1 MWQFPALLFLFLPGC
16 CTAQDSV
23 TGPVEVSGQEQGSVT
38 VQCRYDSGWK
48 YYKKYWCQG
57 AHQKS
62 CEILVETD
70 KSEQLVKKNRVSI
83 RDDQTDFIFTVTMED
98 LRMIDA
104 GIYWCGI
111 TKVGQDLFFRV
122 NVNIDPAP
130 KSSVMTTIA
139 TVLKSIQPTT
149 ENTGKEQVTQSKQV
163 TQSRPH
169 TRSLLSSI
177 YFLLMVFVE
186 LPLLLSMLSAVLW
199 VTRPQ
204 RCFGRGEN
212 DLVKTHSPVA

>member
-1 MWQFPALLFLFLPGC
+1 MWQFSALLLFFLPGC
-16 CTAQDSV
+16 CTAQNPV
-23 TGPVEVSGQEQGSVT
+23 TGPEEVSGQEQGSLT
-38 VQCRYDSGWK
+38 VQCRYSSYWK
-48 YYKKYWCQG
+48 GYKKYWCRGVPQR
-57 AHQKS
+57 S
-62 CEILVETD
+62 CKTLVETD
-70 KSEQLVKKNRVSI
+70 KAEQLVKKNRVSI
-83 RDDQTDFIFTVTMED
+83 RDNQRDFIFTVTMED
-98 LRMIDA
+98 LRMSDA

-111 TKVGQDLFFRV
+111 TKGGPDPMFKV
-122 NVNIDPAP
+122 NVNIDQAP
-130 KSSVMTTIA
+130 KSSMMTTTA
-139 TVLKSIQPTT
+139 TVLKSIQPSA
-149 ENTGKEQVTQSKQV
+149 ENTGKEQVTQSKEV